1 MLIDNI
7 TQAVGNTPI
16 LKAERFSKSLCLGYD
31 IYAKLEYMNPAGSI
45 KDRAA
50 LFMVKDAMNKG
61 LLKKGGT
68 VVEPTSGNTGIGL
81 AMASSSLNY
90 SLILTM
96 PENMSEERIKI
107 LKAYGAKVVLTEK
120 EKGMAGAI
128 DKAKEIVRENKNA
141 FLCGQFENKANTLAH
156 FESTGPEIYKD
167 IGGKIGYFVSCVG
180 TGGTLSGAGGFLK
193 SKNPDIKVIAVE
205 PETSAVLSGKDSGAH
220 KIQGIGAGFVPAIL
234 EKDIIDKIVTVSNE
248 DAFKYSKIFAKTE
261 GVLVGIS
268 SGAALCATVKLS
280 KLYNIKD
287 KGVAVILPDSGDRY
301 YSTELF
307 DD

>member
-1 MLIDNI
+1 MLIYDI
-7 TQAVGNTPI
+7 TQAIGNTPI
-16 LKAERFSKSLCLGYD
+16 LKAERFTKSLNLSFD

-50 LFMVKDAMNKG
+50 VFMVKDAIKKG
-61 LLKKGGT
+61 LLKKGGI

-81 AMASSSLNY
+81 AMASSSLDY

-120 EKGMAGAI
+120 GKGMAGAI
-128 DKAKEIVRENKNA
+128 EKAKEIVRENKNA
-141 FLCGQFENKANTLAH
+141 FLCGQFENQANTLAH
-156 FESTGPEIYKD
+156 YESTGPEIYND

-205 PETSAVLSGKDSGAH
+205 PETSAVLSGRSSGAH
-220 KIQGIGAGFVPAIL
+220 GIQGIGAGFVPEIL
-234 EKDIIDKIVTVSNE
+234 NKDIIDKVITVSDE
-248 DAFKYSKIFAKTE
+248 EAFKYAKIFAKCE
-261 GVLVGIS
+261 GILIGIS
-268 SGAALCATVKLS
+268 SGAALCAAVKLK

-307 DD
+307 DN

>member
-1 MLIDNI
+1 MLIYDI
-7 TQAVGNTPI
+7 TQAIGNTPI
-16 LKAERFSKSLCLGYD
+16 LKAERFTKSLNLSFD

-50 LFMVKDAMNKG
+50 VFMVKDAMNKG

-81 AMASSSLNY
+81 AMASSSLDY
-90 SLILTM
+90 GLILTM

-141 FLCGQFENKANTLAH
+141 FLCGQFENQANTLAH
-156 FESTGPEIYKD
+156 YESTGPEIYND

-205 PETSAVLSGKDSGAH
+205 PETSAVLSGRDSGAH
-220 KIQGIGAGFVPAIL
+220 KIQGIGAGFVMRRYTYR
-234 EKDIIDKIVTVSNE
+234 DI
-248 DAFKYSKIFAKTE
+248 
-261 GVLVGIS
+261 VG
-268 SGAALCATVKLS
+268 SGTLCGS
-280 KLYNIKD
+280 
-287 KGVAVILPDSGDRY
+287 
-301 YSTELF
+301 
-307 DD
+307 